1 MSSPVI
7 NTRFALQN
15 NSLSK
20 NVYINCS
27 VILNSLC
34 DENTSRCRKIND
46 FIHLIRTNILKELT
60 ENHLSSSQKEL
71 LRVREKIST
80 LKASLKK
87 YNLETEEKTVEL
99 GNLFKEQAGNITNKC
114 ERDFYRTQ
122 LSFLRKAI
130 QQIEV
135 QKKLGEYCL
144 EYYHTAVLEELKR
157 SNVIREAM
165 VTYSRGLKE
174 TYNMDI
180 EGIEIEQ
187 MSKNEEL
194 KLIEEYYSLEE
205 MFDERTIAL
214 YKLRNHVKGDV
225 AIDNFTQYIERYPSL
240 TQLQLLTLRL
250 PRHPAQG
257 VPGEA
262 RHAVQEQGGGRG
274 ELLPGD
280 HR

>member
-1 MSSPVI
+1 MTSPVI
-7 NTRFALQN
+7 NTRYALQN

-34 DENTSRCRKIND
+34 DENTGRCKKISD

-60 ENHLSSSQKEL
+60 EAHLSTSQKEL
-71 LRVREKIST
+71 LKVREKIST

-114 ERDFYRTQ
+114 DKDFYRTQ

-205 MFDERTIAL
+205 MFDERTIEL
-214 YKLRNHVKGDV
+214 YKLKNHVRGDV
-225 AIDNFTQYIERYPSL
+225 SIDNFTKYIER
-240 TQLQLLTLRL
+240 
-250 PRHPAQG
+250 
-257 VPGEA
+257 
-262 RHAVQEQGGGRG
+262 
-274 ELLPGD
+274 
-280 HR
+280 